1 MGCLEQC
8 GGVHTAHIETP
19 IQIPIEFITNLL
31 ISVSVSVFVSVSDCV
46 NASLGLYNSR
56 TARSNTERLYW
67 RVQGAPE
74 AELHHLFFN
83 FLRLSEKNGENVGL
97 TARGSRAP
105 SRIHHWF
112 HLIQKVV

>member
-8 GGVHTAHIETP
+8 GDVHTAQIETP

-67 RVQGAPE
+67 RVQGAPG

-83 FLRLSEKNGENVGL
+83 FLSLSEKM
-97 TARGSRAP
+97 ARMLG
-105 SRIHHWF
+105 
-112 HLIQKVV
+112 